1 MPTFVAPSSP
11 DRRRE
16 AGFTPRLRS
25 AEAGFTLVELM
36 VVLAVM
42 GLLAGAAVWRWP
54 AGDGRVRADAMALST
69 RIAAARDQAILSG
82 RPLALEV
89 DAAGYRFVQRGDQG
103 WQPVA
108 EAALRERQWS
118 RGVRP
123 AGAGAAT
130 RLGFDSVGLPDRAL
144 GLTIAGGNA
153 SAVVEIAADGEV
165 SVK

>member
-1 MPTFVAPSSP
+1 MPIFVTPSGP
-11 DRRRE
+11 EPRRE
-16 AGFTPRLRS
+16 AGCTPPSRRG
-25 AEAGFTLVELM
+25 ETGFTLVELM

-42 GLLAGAAVWRWP
+42 GLLAGAAVWSWP
-54 AGDGRVRADAMALST
+54 AGNGRVRADAMALSS
-69 RIAAARDQAILSG
+69 RVAAARDQAILSG

-89 DAAGYRFVQRGDQG
+89 DAAGYRFVQRGEQG

-108 EAALRERQWS
+108 EPSLRERQWS

-123 AGAGAAT
+123 AGTAAAA
-130 RLGFDSVGLPDRAL
+130 RLGFDSVGLPDRAFD
-144 GLTIAGGNA
+144 LTITGGNA

>member
-1 MPTFVAPSSP
+1 
-11 DRRRE
+11 
-16 AGFTPRLRS
+16 
-25 AEAGFTLVELM
+25 M

-42 GLLAGAAVWRWP
+42 GLLAGVAVWRWP
-54 AGDGRVRADAMALST
+54 AGDGRVRSDAVALSS
-69 RIAAARDQAILSG
+69 RIAAARDQAIVSG

-89 DAAGYRFVQRGDQG
+89 DAAGYRFVQRGEQG

-108 EAALRERQWS
+108 EPALRERQWS

-123 AGAGAAT
+123 AGSEANA

-144 GLTIAGGNA
+144 DLTLAGSKA

-165 SVK
+165 SIR